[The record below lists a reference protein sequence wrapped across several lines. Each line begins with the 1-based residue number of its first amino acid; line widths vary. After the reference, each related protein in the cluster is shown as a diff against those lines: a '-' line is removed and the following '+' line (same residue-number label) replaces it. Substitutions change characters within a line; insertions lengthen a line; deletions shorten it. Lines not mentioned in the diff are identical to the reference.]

1 MMDARNAPK
10 NAAKRAAKRA
20 SDGVQPL
27 LPVELGP
34 GRVKFAQGVKAGRWV
49 FATGLMAQDFVH
61 GIAPDVL
68 AERAPHAGLPKREK
82 EAARIFKNLD
92 AVLRAAGTDNAN
104 LVRTDQYY
112 TTVKAVP
119 PYQQVRRE
127 HLRGRIPPSTSITQ
141 QGLLLPGADM
151 TVQAMGII
159 PSKGFSVEHFKHA
172 QLQGRPT
179 SGYSAAVTAGDL
191 IFIPGITSL
200 AVGDEPR
207 RNGVAAA
214 ALMTEGTQWAGLP
227 IKLETEFII
236 TQRMIASLALAG
248 AKLED
253 VVHAQVYLTDRE
265 DYSAFNEAWT
275 KHFGERGPS
284 VSIIP
289 CIEHGLAS
297 YDGKIE
303 INVIAAK
310 PGSAAQKRRIDAG
323 VASAFRHQAQAVQAG
338 DLLFIPA
345 RMAADRDGLVAA
357 AAVDAR
363 QPHFSSSAEA
373 QAEVIIDD
381 IAKLCAAAETSLDN
395 LVRVLLFHTDLREF
409 YSVYKVWE
417 RKLGGRPLP
426 FSAVEV
432 PAPLPVP
439 GATVMMEAWV
449 YAG

>member
-1 MMDARNAPK
+1 MTKSAT
-10 NAAKRAAKRA
+10 
-20 SDGVQPL
+20 VEPL

-34 GRVKFAQGVKAGRWV
+34 GKVKFAQGVKAGRWV
-49 FATGLMAQDFVH
+49 FATGLMAQDFVN

-68 AERAPHAGLPKREK
+68 AERTPHAGMPKREK
-82 EAARIFKNLD
+82 EALRIFENLD
-92 AVLRAAGTDNAN
+92 SVLRAAGTDRSN

-112 TTVKAVP
+112 ATVRAVP

-127 HLRGRIPPSTSITQ
+127 FLRGRIPPSTSIAQ

-151 TVQAMGII
+151 NIQAMAVI
-159 PSKGFSVEHFKHA
+159 PGKGFEVEHLKHE

-179 SGYSAAVTAGDL
+179 SGYSAAVTAGDF

-200 AVGDEPR
+200 AVGNEPQ

-214 ALMTEGTQWAGLP
+214 ALMPEGAQWGGQP

-236 TQRMIASLALAG
+236 KRMTASLALAG
-248 AKLED
+248 AKLDD

-265 DYSAFNEAWT
+265 DYSAFNETWT
-275 KHFGERGPS
+275 RHFGEAGPA

-289 CIEHGLAS
+289 CIEHGLAP

-310 PGSAAQKRRIDAG
+310 PGSVAAKRHVDAG
-323 VASAFRHQAQAVQAG
+323 VATAFRHQPQAVKAC

-345 RMAADRDGLVAA
+345 LMAADRDGLLPSAA
-357 AAVDAR
+357 INPR
-363 QPHFSSSAEA
+363 QPYFSSSPEA
-373 QAEVIIDD
+373 QAEAIIDN
-381 IAKLCAAAETSLDN
+381 ITRLCEAAGTSLAN
-395 LVRVLLFHTDLREF
+395 VVRVLLFHTDIREF
-409 YSVYKVWE
+409 YPIYKVWE
-417 RKLGGRPLP
+417 RRLGGRPLP

-432 PAPLPVP
+432 PAPLALP

-449 YAG
+449 YGA